1 MRFLILALFCL
12 SARAADA
19 TAEGKALFEKNC
31 TVCHK
36 ANPPVAR
43 TPLPE
48 ALAKLPKE
56 KIVEVLTTGV
66 MQTQGAD
73 LTTAQRAAIADFL
86 TAGTVATVDA
96 AKTNTCP
103 AAAPALKTM
112 TGWNGWGADMAN
124 TRSQPASAAK
134 LSASDVPKLK
144 LKWAF
149 GFPRANATYGQPT
162 AIAGTLFFGSANGTV
177 YATDMHTGCVY
188 WTFKASDTVRSAI
201 SLGKTKN
208 NHVAAYFGDTKANM
222 YAVDAQNGELLWKV
236 QVDPHPVARVTGAP
250 KLYEGKLYVP
260 VSSIEEVPAG
270 NPKYAC
276 CKFRGSVVA
285 LDAETGKQV
294 WKTYAIPE
302 EPTLQGKNSA
312 GADQFGPAGAAI
324 WSSPTIDAK
333 RKVLYVGTGNQYSDP
348 PSKYTDAVL
357 AMDLETG
364 TVKWFQQ
371 MTQKDGWNFSCVNP
385 SNPVSCPK
393 EAGPDVDIGSSPILK
408 AVKGKDYLLIGQKS
422 GIVHALDPEKEGAI
436 LWQTRIGKGG
446 AQGGIMWGS
455 AAQDDVMFVPLSDFG
470 LTPRPKESTEMPEGG
485 GLFALRIASGEKAWY
500 AAPEKPPCLGKA
512 ACSPSQEAP
521 ATVIPGVVFS
531 GSMDGHLRA
540 YSTVDGTKLWDY
552 DSLQSYETVN
562 GVTAKGGSM
571 NATGPTI
578 VDGMLFVNSGY
589 GALGGMAGNVLLAF
603 SVDGK

>member
-1 MRFLILALFCL
+1 MRYSILALFCL
-12 SARAADA
+12 TASAADSG
-19 TAEGKALFEKNC
+19 AEGKALFDKNC

-36 ANPPVAR
+36 PNPPVAR

-48 ALAKLPKE
+48 ALAKIPKE
-56 KIVEVLTTGV
+56 KIVEILTTGT
-66 MQTQGAD
+66 MQSQGSE
-73 LTTAQRAAIADFL
+73 LTIAQRAAIADFL
-86 TAGTVATVDA
+86 TAGNVASVDT

-103 AAAPALKTM
+103 AAAPTLKSLA
-112 TGWNGWGADMAN
+112 GWNGWGVDMAN
-124 TRSQPASAAK
+124 TRFEPASVAK
-134 LSASDVPKLK
+134 MSASDVPKLK
-144 LKWAF
+144 VKWAF
-149 GFPRANATYGQPT
+149 GFPKTFATYGQPT
-162 AIAGTLFFGSANGTV
+162 VIAGTLFFGSSDGTV
-177 YATDMHTGCVY
+177 YAMDMHAGCVY
-188 WTFKASDTVRSAI
+188 WTFKAKDTVRSAI
-201 SLGKTKN
+201 SLGKTSN
-208 NHVAAYFGDTKANM
+208 NHIAAYFGDTKANM

-260 VSSIEEVPAG
+260 VSSVEEVPAG
-270 NPKYAC
+270 NAKYAC

-285 LDAETGKQV
+285 LDAQTGKQL

-333 RKVLYVGTGNQYSDP
+333 RKLLYVGTGNQYSDP

-364 TVKWFQQ
+364 VVKWHEQ
-371 MTQKDGWNFSCVNP
+371 MTQNDGWNFSCANP

-422 GIVHALDPEKEGAI
+422 GIVHALDPDKEGAI

-455 AAQDDVMFVPLSDFG
+455 AAQDDVMFVPLSDFSF
-470 LTPRPKESTEMPEGG
+470 TASKTEMPEGG
-485 GLFALRIASGEKAWY
+485 GLFALKIPTGEKLWY
-500 AAPEKPPCLGKA
+500 TPPEKPACLGKPS
-512 ACSPSQEAP
+512 CSPSQEAP
-521 ATVIPGVVFS
+521 ATAIPGVVFS

-540 YSTVDGTKLWDY
+540 YSTTDGSKIWDY

-589 GALGGMAGNVLLAF
+589 GALGGMGGNVLLAF